1 MKRIFDLI
9 VSALILLL
17 LMPLFIVIAILIKID
32 SPGPVFFKQ
41 KRIGLNGQPFW
52 MYKFRSMDTQAE
64 KKGPYYTQENDPRI
78 TKTGHFIRKTSIDE
92 LPQLINVIKGDM
104 SLVGPRPDVPA
115 QQKDY
120 TPQDWQKR
128 LSVLPG
134 ITGLAQAVKRSSATG
149 SQRLDFD
156 LEYVDRASFL
166 MDLKIILLTVK
177 QVLVRKGTN

>member
-9 VSALILLL
+9 ISALVLLL
-17 LMPLFIVIAILIKID
+17 LWPLFVVIAILIKID

-41 KRIGLNGQPFW
+41 KRMGLYGQPYW

-64 KKGPYYTQENDPRI
+64 KKGPYFTQENDPRI
-78 TKTGHFIRKTSIDE
+78 TKTGRFIRKTSIDE
-92 LPQLINVIKGDM
+92 LPQLINVIKGEM

-115 QQKDY
+115 QKKDY
-120 TPQDWQKR
+120 TPEDWQKR
-128 LSVLPG
+128 LSVPPG

-149 SQRLDFD
+149 RQRLEYD
-156 LEYVDRASFL
+156 LEYVDKASFL

-177 QVLVRKGTN
+177 QVLFRKGTN